1 MYSYKSKFLCI
12 RFLHRIYK
20 LKILNNFFMYIKSQL
35 NQPQNQVGKVNVND
49 TILNLIKPI
58 FTV

>member
-1 MYSYKSKFLCI
+1 
-12 RFLHRIYK
+12 
-20 LKILNNFFMYIKSQL
+20 MYIKSQL
-35 NQPQNQVGKVNVND
+35 SDPQNQVGKVNVND